1 MKACTIGNYLRN
13 SWLALI
19 LIALVA
25 VANYSNIYR
34 VPFVFDGVM
43 QIEDKV
49 KIRDLKRWFSSGL
62 PPRPIVELTFALNY
76 KLGKLH
82 VFGYHLVNVLIH
94 IINGFLAYF
103 LALNIL
109 RQLSFS
115 LDYKRNGAQKRLS
128 VNSQSSIINH
138 QSSIPLMSLFA
149 ALIFVAHP
157 IQTQAVT
164 YTVQRYTS
172 MAAMFYFLSILLYIR
187 ARIFQ
192 LGAGERRQRA
202 EDRELRTEDRGRRAE
217 GSGEGT
223 EGGAG
228 ISWKN
233 VYGFKLS
240 AYFAL
245 SFICGILAYLSK
257 PSAASLPGAIL
268 LVEYLLFDRTWRGWM
283 RKFLLFTPPFVL
295 MGVMILYH
303 SGIFSGGVQF
313 GTLLE
318 DVSEILRDNK
328 TAISR
333 WNYLCTQFNV
343 VVIYIRLLFFPVG
356 QNLDYLYPFNTGFF
370 EGYTPLAVLF
380 LIAIIGVGI
389 WSVKRRPVITF
400 GIFWFFITLSVESSI
415 IPIKDA
421 LFEHR
426 LYLPMFGFAIVV
438 AYSVFYLL
446 PVKRYWAVVISI
458 LIILSFGTAT
468 YFRNRVWQDG
478 ATLWLDVVSK
488 SPHNYRAH
496 YNLGTILYH
505 NGEMDGAIKGYSEAL
520 RIRPDFAIAHDN
532 LGVAL
537 VHKGKQDDAM
547 KHFSEALRIRP
558 KDPKILTNY
567 GQALMQQGKIQDAI
581 AHFLRA
587 LEIDSNNFEAR
598 NNLGIALAR
607 QGKLKEAIL
616 HISKAL
622 EIETHNAKIHSNLG
636 QAFMLNGKLRKAA
649 RNFSEAVRLNP
660 EYAEAHSK
668 LGIVLTRLGDYDGAL
683 GHFSKALQIR
693 PGLREAR
700 IGLKRAVRLKRMK
713 KRL

>member
-1 MKACTIGNYLRN
+1 MKARTIANYLKN

-25 VANYSNIYR
+25 VSIYSNIYR
-34 VPFVFDGVM
+34 GPFVFDGVM
-43 QIEDKV
+43 HIEDKV
-49 KIRDLKRWFSSGL
+49 KIRDLKRWFSSAL
-62 PPRPIVELTFALNY
+62 PPRPLVELTFALNY

-82 VFGYHLVNVLIH
+82 VFGYHLVNVFIH

-103 LALNIL
+103 LALNIM

-115 LDYKRNGAQKRLS
+115 LDYKKNGAQKGLS
-128 VNSQSSIINH
+128 VNSQSPITNH

-172 MAAMFYFLSILLYIR
+172 MAAMFYFLSIFLYMR
-187 ARIFQ
+187 ARILQ
-192 LGAGERRQRA
+192 QGAWEGRQR
-202 EDRELRTEDRGRRAE
+202 TKGRGRRAE
-217 GSGEGT
+217 DGGKGT
-223 EGGAG
+223 GGGAG

-233 VYGFKLS
+233 VYGFKVL

-245 SFICGILAYLSK
+245 CFVSGILAYFSK

-268 LVEYLLFDRTWRGWM
+268 LLEFLLFDRTWRGWL
-283 RKFLLFTPPFVL
+283 RKLLWITPLFVF
-295 MGVMILYH
+295 MGVFILYIA
-303 SGIFSGGVQF
+303 GKFSGGVQF
-313 GTLLE
+313 GKLLE
-318 DVSEILRDNK
+318 DVSEILRAPG
-328 TAISR
+328 TVVSR
-333 WNYLCTQFNV
+333 WDYLCTQFNV

-370 EGYTPLAVLF
+370 EGYTPLAALF

-389 WSVKRRPVITF
+389 WSVKKRPVITF
-400 GIFWFFITLSVESSI
+400 GIFWFFITVSVESGI
-415 IPIKDA
+415 FPIKDA

-446 PVKRYWAVVISI
+446 PVKRYWAIVISI

-468 YFRNRVWQDG
+468 YFRNRVWQNG
-478 ATLWLDVVSK
+478 TTLWLDVVSK

-505 NGEMDGAIKGYSEAL
+505 NGEMDKAIKSYSDAL
-520 RIRPDFAIAHDN
+520 RIQPDFAIAHDN

-547 KHFSEALRIRP
+547 KHFSQALRIRP

-587 LEIDSNNFEAR
+587 LEIDSDNSEAR

-607 QGKLKEAIL
+607 QGKLKEAIQ
-616 HISKAL
+616 HFSEAL
-622 EIETHNAKIHSNLG
+622 EIEPHNAKIHSNLG
-636 QAFMLNGKLRKAA
+636 QAFMLQGKLRKAA

-668 LGIVLTRLGDYDGAL
+668 LGIVLTRLGDYHGAI

-700 IGLKRAVRLKRMK
+700 IGLKRAVRLRRMK